1 MHTHNE
7 YDEEDQDDL
16 YYDSDPGQNFD
27 IGGSMSAMTR
37 PPSPPSSCEP
47 QETPQKARRTST
59 SQLAKL
65 RWRRRRNKSSKSSN
79 TGSSFSSSQDGSSVN
94 ASTSSYS
101 EAIQKKKEDDQKE
114 DHQAYLY
121 RYFSRT
127 DDNASKE
134 KSMRTGPYCSTNEK
148 DVGNYIQVSHILACT
163 IFCPD
168 YHLRLRLF

>member
-1 MHTHNE
+1 
-7 YDEEDQDDL
+7 
-16 YYDSDPGQNFD
+16 
-27 IGGSMSAMTR
+27 MTR

-59 SQLAKL
+59 GQLAKL
-65 RWRRRRNKSSKSSN
+65 RWRRKRNRRSKSSN
-79 TGSSFSSSQDGSSVN
+79 TGSSSSLSQDGSIVN

-148 DVGNYIQVSHILACT
+148 DVGNYVQVSHILACT

-168 YHLRLRLF
+168 YHLRLRLFSLLLCFIQLICILGGSQLQVEAHLAH